1 MKFSFFQRSVLAMK
15 LWIMTAIMILLFAV
29 EICTGTP
36 DNYDFSVIDL
46 HADNASS
53 KQINSV
59 PALIDYLIR
68 PAKNNREKVRAIFR
82 WISRNIEYD
91 VDAFLNRKKIS
102 DDPIEVLKRGQAVCG
117 GYANLF
123 KYMCLAAG
131 IKSEVIVGWSRAF
144 GEISS
149 PDPNHAWNAVQIDQT
164 WYLLDV
170 TWGAGYMNEQ
180 QQFIRKFNDHY
191 FLTEPEQFIFDHF
204 PEDEF
209 WQLLNRP
216 KSKREFNNLVML
228 RPAFFQNNLQ
238 VISHK
243 KATIKA
249 FDELEVTLNAPT
261 DRYITAILI
270 KDNSELD
277 ANYCFIQRT
286 NETVTIRLRFP
297 VNGDYTLRIF
307 VKEGRKAK
315 TFDWACDYSVDV
327 SNRNIYNSPFARQ
340 FALFTDMDAVLYTPF
355 SFRLAKQKKYNFE
368 IRLKNAFDVAVINDE
383 KLLHL
388 KKDGDFFRGEFPL
401 KKGPV
406 RITAKID
413 NTNEYHWLLEYE
425 AD

>member
-1 MKFSFFQRSVLAMK
+1 MK
-15 LWIMTAIMILLFAV
+15 LRIMTAIMILLFAV
-29 EICTGTP
+29 EICAGTP

-91 VDAFLNRKKIS
+91 VDAFLNRKKIT
-102 DDPIEVLKRGQAVCG
+102 DDPIEVLKRGKAVCG
-117 GYANLF
+117 GYAHLF

-149 PDPNHAWNAVQIDQT
+149 PDANHAWNAVQIDQT